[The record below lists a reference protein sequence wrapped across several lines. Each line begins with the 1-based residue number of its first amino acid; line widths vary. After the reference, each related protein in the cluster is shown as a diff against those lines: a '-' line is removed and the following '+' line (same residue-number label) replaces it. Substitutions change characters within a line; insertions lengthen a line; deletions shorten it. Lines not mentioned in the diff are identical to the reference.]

1 MTFGDNVTV
10 TGNLTIGGTTNFGDF
25 NITNVGSIALDT
37 ITNDGTDITLDSSGD
52 IILDA
57 AGNDVL
63 FKAGGTTIGEITNS
77 SSDLV
82 IKSSVSDKDIL
93 IKGNDGGAAI
103 TALTLDMSAAGAA
116 TFNST
121 INSGAITSTGIVT
134 GTGFTA
140 GNAVLAEAELEL
152 LDGLTAG
159 TAIASKVVYYGCKHR
174 HIRTKK
180 FNYYR

>member
-1 MTFGDNVTV
+1 M

-57 AGNDVL
+57 AGNDIF

-93 IKGNDGGAAI
+93 IKGNDGGAAV
-103 TALTLDMSAAGAA
+103 TALTFDMSAAGKA
-116 TFNST
+116 TFNDQVVVGDGKLVLNST
-121 INSGAITSTGIVT
+121 AVTST
-134 GTGFTA
+134 A
-140 GNAVLAEAELEL
+140 AELNL
-152 LDGLTAG
+152 LDGVSGLVQADLTKLAALDATAAELNLLDGG
-159 TAIASKVVYYGCKHR
+159 TSATATNNC
-174 HIRTKK
+174 
-180 FNYYR
+180 